1 MKKSQKIGLWI
12 FIILFVLIFITT
24 LGAVM
29 KKRSQGGVKVQT
41 DTVVSGDIT
50 ASVSGSARIQP
61 EVQVKISAKVSGQIV
76 RLGVKEGDAVKRG
89 DFLAQLDR
97 VNYEAAVNQARSNLD
112 FSKAGFTKSKN
123 EFIRA
128 EALNK
133 GNLNSKAELEIAKSA
148 FEQAQAQ
155 VDQSQAVL
163 DQAKDNLSKTTIYSP
178 MDGTVSQL
186 NKKAGE
192 MAMGSQFTLDMIMIV
207 ADLTQMQAETEI
219 DENDVVTVSV
229 GDAAEIEV
237 DAFPDTV
244 FQGVVTEIAN
254 TGTTKG
260 QGTQEEVTNFLVK
273 VAMLTRPEKIRPG
286 MSATVDVM
294 TETRKG
300 VVKVPIQCVTVRKPV
315 LPDSSAIGEA
325 DQKKKQSRRVQFD
338 EEAEDIRVVFVVDE
352 GVARQIPV
360 KTGISSDDEWEI
372 LSGLSE
378 DQVVVSGSYRT
389 LSKDLKHK
397 DAVKIDNRLKRYG
410 REDENR

>member
-12 FIILFVLIFITT
+12 FIIVLLLLIVVTV
-24 LGAVM
+24 GAVM
-29 KKRSQGGVKVQT
+29 GKRAQHGVRVQT
-41 DTVVSGDIT
+41 ETAVLGDIT
-50 ASVSGSARIQP
+50 ASVSGAARIQP

-76 RLGVKEGDAVKRG
+76 KLSVKEGDAVKKG
-89 DFLAQLDR
+89 QFLAQLDR
-97 VNYEAAVNQARSNLD
+97 VNYEAAVNQAKSNLD
-112 FSKAGFTKSKN
+112 FAKAGFSKAKN

-128 EALNK
+128 EALNRD
-133 GNLNSKAELEIAKSA
+133 NLNSKAELEIAKSA
-148 FEQAQAQ
+148 FEQARAQ

-163 DQAKDNLSKTTIYSP
+163 DQAKDNLAKTTLYSP
-178 MDGTVSQL
+178 MNGTVSQL
-186 NKKAGE
+186 NKKLGE
-192 MAMGSQFTLDMIMIV
+192 MAMGSQFTLDVIMIV

-219 DENDVVTVSV
+219 DENDVVAVSL
-229 GDAAEIEV
+229 GDTARIEV

-244 FQGVVTEIAN
+244 FTGLVTEIAN

-260 QGTQEEVTNFLVK
+260 QGTQEEVTNFMVK

-294 TETRKG
+294 TETRMQ

-315 LPDSSAIGEA
+315 KVDSSDAE
-325 DQKKKQSRRVQFD
+325 QKKRSDRGVQFD

-352 GVARQIPV
+352 DNALQVPV

-378 DQVVVSGSYRT
+378 GQTVVSGSYRT
-389 LSKDLKHK
+389 LSKDLKHR
-397 DAVKIDNRLKRYG
+397 DAVKIDNRLKHYT